1 MVRPSATGGLYIG
14 GPAVRELVDIR
25 GPGVSTESAYTAPTS
40 LHGVTEPSSGTATDV
55 ADGRPI
61 LLAVGVSVVLVSG
74 LIGFFVGSNGSVVG
88 PEARLFGLVTVPTTP
103 ATMAGAGMV
112 LALLLLGT
120 LFALVELA
128 SRLED
133 TDGA

>member
-1 MVRPSATGGLYIG
+1 M
-14 GPAVRELVDIR
+14 
-25 GPGVSTESAYTAPTS
+25 
-40 LHGVTEPSSGTATDV
+40 TEPSSGTATGV

-88 PEARLFGLVTVPTTP
+88 PEATLFGIVTVPTTP

-112 LALLLLGT
+112 LSVLLLGT
-120 LFALVELA
+120 LFGLVELA
-128 SRLED
+128 TRLEN
-133 TDGA
+133 AESE